1 MKILLTRPINDSV
14 STSNLLRKF
23 PIKPVILPFLEIK
36 KNNYREFKLAK
47 DNILVFTSK
56 NAATFFKFKKEMK
69 GILILSVGTETKK
82 ILQKK
87 GFENIINVDGDL
99 QKLLI
104 VIKKYLNK
112 TKKVYHLTSK
122 TQNVELKKFFQDF
135 DCEYYAIKCYTSK
148 MINVDKK
155 KLISFMKEKKNNI
168 ISLYSTLSAKSFVKQ
183 IIENDLEALCKNKN
197 FIVISEK
204 VKEELKKLGKLSI
217 FIAKSPKQKRMID
230 LIRKITLMEEK
241 IG

>member
-23 PIKPVILPFLEIK
+23 HIKAVILPFLEIK
-36 KNNYREFKLAK
+36 KNNYKEFKLSE

-112 TKKVYHLTSK
+112 TRKVYHLTSK
-122 TQNVELKKFFQDF
+122 TQNLELKKFFQDF
-135 DCEYYAIKCYTSK
+135 DCKYYAIKCYTSK

-155 KLISFMKEKKNNI
+155 KLISFMKEKKNI

-183 IIENDLEALCKNKN
+183 ISENDLEAFCKNKN

-217 FIAKSPKQKRMID
+217 FVAKSPNQKKMID

>member
-1 MKILLTRPINDSV
+1 MI
-14 STSNLLRKF
+14 
-23 PIKPVILPFLEIK
+23 
-36 KNNYREFKLAK
+36 
-47 DNILVFTSK
+47 FTSK

-69 GILILSVGTETKK
+69 GILIFSVGTETKK

-148 MINVDKK
+148 MINVEK
-155 KLISFMKEKKNNI
+155 KLISFMKEKKI
-168 ISLYSTLSAKSFVKQ
+168 ILYHSTLLYLR
-183 IIENDLEALCKNKN
+183 NPLLNR
-197 FIVISEK
+197 
-204 VKEELKKLGKLSI
+204 LS
-217 FIAKSPKQKRMID
+217 RMISKHYA
-230 LIRKITLMEEK
+230 KIK
-241 IG
+241 ILLLSVKK